1 MNNQSDLDRAIGP
14 DPRGPLLTNEEF
26 EAAMKKVK
34 KPEMPWERQRQQRA
48 IDDDDRD
55 WESFA
60 GISSYRFGRD

>member
-1 MNNQSDLDRAIGP
+1 MSNQSDLDRAIGP

-34 KPEMPWERQRQQRA
+34 KQEMPWERKLEQD

-60 GISSYRFGRD
+60 GISSYRFGRN

>member
-1 MNNQSDLDRAIGP
+1 MSSQSDLDRAIGP

-34 KPEMPWERQRQQRA
+34 PIKIPWDRD

-60 GISSYRFGRD
+60 GISSYRFGRN

>member
-1 MNNQSDLDRAIGP
+1 MSSQSDLDRAIGP

-34 KPEMPWERQRQQRA
+34 KQEMPWERKRELD

>member
-1 MNNQSDLDRAIGP
+1 MSSQSDLDRAIGP

-34 KPEMPWERQRQQRA
+34 PIKIPWDRD

-55 WESFA
+55 WESFS
-60 GISSYRFGRD
+60 GISSYRFGRN

>member
-1 MNNQSDLDRAIGP
+1 MSSQSDLDRAIGP

-34 KPEMPWERQRQQRA
+34 PIKIPWDRD

-55 WESFA
+55 WESFSR
-60 GISSYRFGRD
+60 ISSYRFGRN

>member
-1 MNNQSDLDRAIGP
+1 MSNQSELDRAIGP

-34 KPEMPWERQRQQRA
+34 KQEMPWERD

-60 GISSYRFGRD
+60 GISSYRFGRN

>member
-1 MNNQSDLDRAIGP
+1 MSNQSELDRAIGP

-34 KPEMPWERQRQQRA
+34 KQEMPWERKLEQD

-60 GISSYRFGRD
+60 GISSYRFGRN